1 MNKFLKYDDVK
12 IFKHEN
18 FSLSLIYT
26 IGHILIA
33 ITCVRIITGA
43 SLDMAAIDALVE
55 PIINGFW
62 FYFLLVYLN
71 KIILNK
77 IKNIKKSIININ
89 NITFFL
95 AIIYTIG
102 HIFIA
107 LICTRLLT
115 GATLDLA
122 VIDALVEPIIN
133 GFWFFILIK
142 IFKRYKKYHSKEL
155 TANA

>member
-62 FYFLLVYLN
+62 F
-71 KIILNK
+71 
-77 IKNIKKSIININ
+77 
-89 NITFFL
+89 
-95 AIIYTIG
+95 
-102 HIFIA
+102 
-107 LICTRLLT
+107 
-115 GATLDLA
+115 
-122 VIDALVEPIIN
+122 
-133 GFWFFILIK
+133 FILIK